1 MKFVKEFIGPA
12 AVLTVICLVISAAL
26 VLTYDTTKPI
36 IEAARAAEA
45 DKARTE
51 VLSGGDKFEKVSVSG
66 VEGLVEAYKATNGA
80 GYVITTFAK
89 GYGGPLNVMTGIKAD
104 GTIDN
109 VKLMDNNETPGLG
122 SRTGE
127 ADYTSQYKNKDYNLD
142 GVTAIS
148 GATISSTAFK
158 SAVQI
163 AFNVYGELAGVE
175 IEVEEPKSPEE
186 QIFPENTAELTEFT
200 LEGAERAYVVPG
212 QGLLVVLKAK
222 GYSGAPSPMEVYVG
236 IGTDMK
242 IAGVALGENSETN
255 GLGTQVGEESY
266 TSQYVGKDNL
276 DGITAVT
283 GATES
288 STGFKKAVQSVLDMM
303 PALEEKM
310 AEASKGA

>member
-1 MKFVKEFIGPA
+1 MKFVKEFIVPA

-45 DKARTE
+45 DKARIE
-51 VLSGGDKFEKVSVSG
+51 VLSTADKFEKVSVSG
-66 VEGLVEAYKATNGA
+66 VEGVVEAYKATNGA

-89 GYGGPLNVMTGIKAD
+89 GYGGPVNVMTGIKSD
-104 GTIDN
+104 GTIDK
-109 VKLMDNNETPGLG
+109 VKLMENSETPGLG
-122 SRTGE
+122 SRVGE
-127 ADYTSQYKNKDYNLD
+127 SEYTSQYSNKDYNLD
-142 GVTAIS
+142 GVNAIT

-158 SAVQI
+158 TAVGT
-163 AFNVYGELAGVE
+163 AFTAYGQLAGVE
-175 IEVEEPKSPEE
+175 IEVEEPKSPQE
-186 QIFPENTAELTEFT
+186 QIFPENTAELVEFE
-200 LEGAERAYVVPG
+200 LEGAKRAYVVPG
-212 QGLLVVLKAK
+212 HGLLVVAEAK

-236 IGTDMK
+236 IGIDMK
-242 IAGVALGENSETN
+242 IAGVALGENSETA
-255 GLGTQVGEESY
+255 GLGTQVGEEGY

-276 DGITAVT
+276 DGITAVS

-288 STGFKKAVQSVLDMM
+288 SNGFKKAVQSVLDLM